1 MSARHLARWGSDLAL
16 SVLAPL
22 FRRDPR
28 LRILGY
34 HDVEDGPGF
43 EAQMRHLMRHY
54 RMVDAADVCAAVEGA
69 RPLPKRAVWVTFD
82 DGDPSVVDVGAPIL
96 KALGVPATLFVCPGV
111 IDTDRP
117 LWFQAVR
124 ASRGRDAERLLTE
137 LKRLPAIERAAR
149 LSAVVQGAVSVRQ
162 LTIDELRVFVE
173 AGGTVANHTW
183 DHPLL
188 DQVTPEEVE
197 RQIVR
202 AHTWLS
208 RHFAGHPLV
217 FAFPNGNASLHADPV
232 LTDLGYSAAVLFDHR
247 VGSLD
252 HAFSLSR
259 VRVNSTDSAAR
270 FRAAVSG
277 AHPALYALR
286 GAL

>member
-1 MSARHLARWGSDLAL
+1 MSARQLARWGSDLAL
-16 SVLAPL
+16 SALAPL
-22 FRRDPR
+22 FRRDLR

-34 HDVEDGPGF
+34 HDVKHGPAF
-43 EAQMRHLMRHY
+43 KAQMRHLVRHY
-54 RMVDAADVCAAVEGA
+54 HPVGAAEVCAAVGGA
-69 RPLPKRAVWVTFD
+69 RRLPKRAVWVTFD
-82 DGDPSVVDVGAPIL
+82 DGDPSVVEVGAPIL

-117 LWFQAVR
+117 LWFQAIR

-137 LKRLPAIERAAR
+137 LKRLPATERAVR
-149 LSAVVQGAVSVRQ
+149 LSALVQGAVSVRQ

-188 DQVTPEEVE
+188 DQVAPEEVE

-208 RHFAGHPLV
+208 RHFADHPLV
-217 FAFPNGNASLHADPV
+217 FAFPNGNPSLPANQV
-232 LTDLGYSAAVLFDHR
+232 LADLGYLAAVLFDHR
-247 VGSLD
+247 VGGLE